1 MEMKNL
7 PKSIAA
13 LVGNRTFE
21 IDDIGRSDSTVQVF
35 DDMVLKIEKTS
46 EAADREYAMMAWLD
60 GKLPVPRV
68 LAFAKEN
75 GYNYLLMTKLV
86 GKMAFDSSFADK
98 KEVARALAMGLKML
112 WSVDISACPVKN
124 DLDSKLKRAKS
135 RMEAGLLTHL
145 PDGSKECL
153 GFSDL
158 PSLYT
163 WLTKN
168 RPEEDFVFSHG
179 DYCLP
184 NVFLS
189 NKELVGFLDLGQA
202 GIADRWS
209 DITDCLWSMTYNF
222 KELGGMSEE
231 ALLECKAVF
240 FSTLGME
247 FDATKTKY
255 YDLLNE
261 FFA

>member
-1 MEMKNL
+1 MDLKSL
-7 PKSIAA
+7 PKPISDLI
-13 LVGNRTFE
+13 GNRTFE
-21 IDDIGRSDSTVQVF
+21 IDDIGRSDSSVHVF
-35 DDMVLKIEKTS
+35 EDMVLKIEKTS
-46 EAADREYAMMAWLD
+46 EIADREYEMMTWLD

-75 GYNYLLMTKLV
+75 GYNYLLMTKLA
-86 GKMAFDSSFADK
+86 GKMAFDASFSDK
-98 KEVARALAMGLKML
+98 KEVTRALATGLKML

-124 DLDSKLKRAKS
+124 DLDSKLKSAKS
-135 RMEAGLLTHL
+135 RMESGFLTHL
-145 PDGSKECL
+145 PDGSAECL

-158 PSLYT
+158 PSLYA
-163 WLTKN
+163 WLEQN
-168 RPEEDFVFSHG
+168 RPEEEFMFSHG

-184 NVFLS
+184 NVFLVDG
-189 NKELVGFLDLGQA
+189 EPVGFLDLGRA
-202 GIADRWS
+202 GISDRWS

-222 KELGGMSEE
+222 KELGSMSEE
-231 ALLECKAVF
+231 ELLECKAVF

-247 FDATKTKY
+247 FDAKKTQY